1 MSMKKKIIV
10 VGGALLGL
18 LLTSILVIAVIGVM
32 EGDGARS
39 WKLVR
44 GGRGGSVFP
53 IILLPIFLAAIVI
66 GFFWIRRRFF
76 SSKQER
82 QKHGTD
88 ESHSKEH
95 LT

>member
-1 MSMKKKIIV
+1 MKKKIIV
-10 VGGALLGL
+10 IGGVLLGL

-53 IILLPIFLAAIVI
+53 IILLPVFLAAIVI

-76 SSKQER
+76 SSKREH

-88 ESHSKEH
+88 ESQSKGHS
-95 LT
+95 T